1 MTHQMY
7 EFKEVERHYTQSNL
21 ERAIFEA
28 LEEAGKDPNQLTL
41 PDLAPI
47 DEFHIRGREA
57 TEELA
62 SEIGLDSEK
71 HVLDVGCGLGGPSR
85 RLASQFGCRVTGL
98 DLTEEYCRVAEV
110 LSKRLGLDQLVS
122 YIQGN
127 ALEMPFDDATFDVVW
142 TQHASMNIPDKVGLY
157 NEIYRVLKS
166 GGYLAIYDILAGPGG
181 EIYFPVPWAQ
191 EASISFLVSPDELH
205 QVLEQSGFEIVSW
218 RDTTEVGRSWFEAIV
233 ARNSQED
240 RPATGIHILLGKD
253 FPVMM
258 QNQMRNL
265 NENRTVLIEVI
276 AVRS

>member
-1 MTHQMY
+1 MTHRMH

-28 LEEAGKDPNQLTL
+28 LEAAGKDPNQLTL

-62 SEIGLDSEK
+62 SEIWLDSEK

-157 NEIYRVLKS
+157 DVEDVEPSSRDNTFELTS
-166 GGYLAIYDILAGPGG
+166 GLNLYISLDQRWKLQFSYSFIKDEFTDNTKNDQNI
-181 EIYFPVPWAQ
+181 FRAQ
-191 EASISFLVSPDELH
+191 LQF
-205 QVLEQSGFEIVSW
+205 F
-218 RDTTEVGRSWFEAIV
+218 F
-233 ARNSQED
+233 
-240 RPATGIHILLGKD
+240 
-253 FPVMM
+253 
-258 QNQMRNL
+258 
-265 NENRTVLIEVI
+265 
-276 AVRS
+276 